1 MMLMKMMLM
10 MLIMMLVQVKLQK
23 ITKMN
28 VTTQPVCSHLF
39 ALYWFTSQQ
48 QVSKFSRVLVSCL

>member
-1 MMLMKMMLM
+1 M